1 MESKVKQVNYQELDF
16 GTKSGTPIR
25 QDLIEVKIGVS
36 VMGKNYVAAMINHV
50 CNECPAIQERVQL
63 TETELIDY
71 LTYLIQQRCDQCAGK
86 CENWGRLKA
95 LYIPSYA
102 QFVLSQIGVFT
113 DRKYAIK
120 VMPVPEVES
129 TMTYAQAVKIS
140 ERLAEFEDYLH
151 MSNAAMPPQVEGDPV
166 VMSSAIIA
174 DKVRSMSREMSP
186 AMQYVVAF
194 ANMSLVKETAFSA
207 LYRTQYDDIE
217 TIQLQVTSRALV

>member
-1 MESKVKQVNYQELDF
+1 MEQVKNVNYQELDF

-36 VMGKNYVAAMINHV
+36 VMGKNYTAAMINHV
-50 CNECPAIQERVQL
+50 CNVCPAIQERVNL
-63 TETELIDY
+63 TQEELDNY
-71 LTYLIQQRCDQCAGK
+71 LLYLIQQRCDQCNGK

-102 QFVLSQIGVFT
+102 QFVLSQIGVFV

-120 VMPVPEVES
+120 VVPIPEVES
-129 TMTYAQAVKIS
+129 SISYSQAVQIS
-140 ERLAEFEDYLH
+140 ERLSEFEDYLH
-151 MSNAAMPPQVEGDPV
+151 MSNAAMPPQLEGDPV

-194 ANMSLVKETAFSA
+194 ANMSLAKENAFAA